1 MPHETTLEQD
11 HATYATGDDYCR
23 IEMENKKLIKA
34 SIVITLLILWS
45 GVSWYMAKATYLNRA
60 NELLHKE
67 MQVSQVRAKDLAG
80 SIGQNLNYLSG
91 IPGFFS
97 NAVRVRQGLALF
109 GPQVTASTLP
119 YDLRKARW
127 TNEPTLKELSQ
138 TLSIAKREL
147 NTDLV
152 YVVNAAGDGIASSN
166 WNEAGST
173 IGTNFADREMI
184 KDNRLGKPGMQY
196 AVGKTT
202 HIPGIYFSSPVI
214 VNGQYTGSVVA
225 KIDVPNLSFLVAQTD
240 AFVSDNNGIIMLS
253 HDADKLMLALP
264 DSLATKM
271 SPDERNALYQR
282 REFSVLHIASWN
294 DPDFPFLLSITGEK
308 APHIIASEKIAKFGL
323 TVNVENDLPELA
335 VLKRERIWYGVFSGI
350 LGGMII
356 LAFTAAILYI
366 QSVRRSKLVL
376 QESEARLHRLTQ
388 LYAAL
393 SQCNQ
398 AIVRCSSEAELFP
411 HICRDAVT
419 FGGMKMAWI
428 GLLDEINQLVPVASY
443 GRGTEYLEG
452 LQISGDAGN
461 PGSSGPAGIAI
472 REDRPFWCQD
482 FQHEPSTVPWR
493 ERGARFGWGSSAYL
507 PLHRNGAVVGAFALY
522 SSQVNAFDEA
532 ARNLLTEMAVDIDY
546 ALKSYDLEKQRITAE
561 RDLRKLSQVVEQSHN
576 AIIITDLNANI
587 EYVNQASVR
596 QSGYSQSEL
605 IGNKTSMLKSG
616 KTQLEKVKDIWTS
629 LTAGNDW
636 HGELTNV
643 RKDGSEYTVLT
654 VMSPLRQID
663 GTITNYVAIQ
673 DDITEQKL
681 VEKRLQHLVNY
692 DVLTGLP
699 NRLQLEERAKYAIRL
714 ASRNASTLALI
725 FLDLD
730 NFKDVNDSLGHSFG
744 DTLLIELSKRLQLAL
759 REEDT
764 LSRLGGDEFILLLP
778 DIDARGAALVAEK
791 LLLKISS
798 PYKHNHTELNLTA
811 SIGIALYPNDGQDL
825 ETLSKQ
831 ADAAMY
837 RVKQEGRNGFQFF
850 TAEMQARSS
859 RNLLLGNALRRAVE
873 LEQLTVHYQPQ
884 ISLKDGKIIG
894 AEALLRWWH
903 PELGAVYP
911 TEFIPIAEESRLI
924 LPIGEWVLR
933 SAVEQ
938 AKRWMN
944 DGHTPLI
951 MAVNLSAVQFRH
963 PDLPDLITRILDEV
977 GLPPEY
983 LELELTEGVAMHDP
997 QAAIAI
1003 MNNLHDRGIR
1013 MSIDDFGT
1021 GYSSLS
1027 YLKKFRIYKLK
1038 IDQSFV
1044 RDISTDIEDKAIV
1057 SAVINMAKS
1066 LGLTTIAEGVETAA
1080 QLEFL
1085 REHGCEE
1092 VQGYYYSKPLSA
1104 EQFIKFIADRQ

>member
-1 MPHETTLEQD
+1 M
-11 HATYATGDDYCR
+11 
-23 IEMENKKLIKA
+23 
-34 SIVITLLILWS
+34 
-45 GVSWYMAKATYLNRA
+45 
-60 NELLHKE
+60 
-67 MQVSQVRAKDLAG
+67 
-80 SIGQNLNYLSG
+80 
-91 IPGFFS
+91 
-97 NAVRVRQGLALF
+97 
-109 GPQVTASTLP
+109 
-119 YDLRKARW
+119 
-127 TNEPTLKELSQ
+127 
-138 TLSIAKREL
+138 
-147 NTDLV
+147 
-152 YVVNAAGDGIASSN
+152 
-166 WNEAGST
+166 
-173 IGTNFADREMI
+173 
-184 KDNRLGKPGMQY
+184 
-196 AVGKTT
+196 
-202 HIPGIYFSSPVI
+202 
-214 VNGQYTGSVVA
+214 
-225 KIDVPNLSFLVAQTD
+225 
-240 AFVSDNNGIIMLS
+240 
-253 HDADKLMLALP
+253 
-264 DSLATKM
+264 
-271 SPDERNALYQR
+271 
-282 REFSVLHIASWN
+282 
-294 DPDFPFLLSITGEK
+294 
-308 APHIIASEKIAKFGL
+308 
-323 TVNVENDLPELA
+323 
-335 VLKRERIWYGVFSGI
+335 
-350 LGGMII
+350 
-356 LAFTAAILYI
+356 
-366 QSVRRSKLVL
+366 
-376 QESEARLHRLTQ
+376 
-388 LYAAL
+388 
-393 SQCNQ
+393 
-398 AIVRCSSEAELFP
+398 
-411 HICRDAVT
+411 
-419 FGGMKMAWI
+419 
-428 GLLDEINQLVPVASY
+428 
-443 GRGTEYLEG
+443 
-452 LQISGDAGN
+452 
-461 PGSSGPAGIAI
+461 
-472 REDRPFWCQD
+472 
-482 FQHEPSTVPWR
+482 
-493 ERGARFGWGSSAYL
+493 
-507 PLHRNGAVVGAFALY
+507 
-522 SSQVNAFDEA
+522 
-532 ARNLLTEMAVDIDY
+532 
-546 ALKSYDLEKQRITAE
+546 
-561 RDLRKLSQVVEQSHN
+561 RKLSQVVEQSHN

-587 EYVNQASVR
+587 EYVNQAAVR
-596 QSGYSQSEL
+596 QSGYSQPEL

-616 KTQLEKVKDIWTS
+616 KTLLDTYKDMWTHI
-629 LTAGNDW
+629 TKGEQW

-643 RKDGSEYTVLT
+643 CKDGSEYTVLT
-654 VMSPLRQID
+654 MISPLHQIN
-663 GTITNYVAIQ
+663 GRITNYVAIQ
-673 DDITEQKL
+673 DDITERKL